1 MAKRRKSHTT
11 LERRG
16 RFIFGLFILLTVIAC
31 MWWPYWQI
39 EQVVWSGE
47 ADRAQALAQAYLQ
60 DFHAARFLAADPK
73 SSDPLRHTMVE
84 QLQRFG
90 PMRAEK
96 EPRRLHFETSAPGQT
111 QTAPGGLSPF
121 EDASVKTFLRHP
133 AERRNWLPSG
143 ESFLYAQAFRAEA
156 ECLACHTDYKA
167 GEIIDVLALDLSAR
181 EANKTVL
188 VNHLLLLAAG
198 LLVVVLSMAFFYA
211 VFRYSVVRPVRHLKD
226 VADRVSEGDLQIRTE
241 IDTGNELQDLSDA
254 LNHMLDE
261 LAKTQAELRT
271 ATEARDAK
279 LDELAKANV
288 ALFEMNQVKNK
299 FLTTMSHELR
309 TPLNS
314 ILGFAQ
320 ILIDAPSVAADPK
333 LQRYAR
339 NIQSSGRMLLEMIN
353 DLLDLAKIEA
363 GRIQVRCE
371 KVSPQ
376 DIVEAV
382 CGMVRPMLAETP
394 LTFSYEVDPA
404 VPLMTTDAVKVQQI
418 LYNLL
423 SNAIKFTAE
432 GEVKV
437 AVRPVTGPGREA
449 AGAEPPDGTPGAIP
463 AGQAS
468 GDEHARAGAGLPPAG
483 QAADVPPAP
492 ATTPAPAATPALV
505 AFAVSDTGPGIPR
518 DEHLRIFERFTQLD
532 SGHTRRYRGT
542 GLGLSIVKELTALL
556 GGTVLVDS
564 EVGRGSTFTVVLPA
578 DSTAEARKAEG
589 APAAATPG

>member
-16 RFIFGLFILLTVIAC
+16 RLIFGAFILLTVIAC

-47 ADRAQALAQAYLQ
+47 ADRAQALARAYLQ
-60 DFHAARFLAADPK
+60 DFHAARFLAADAK
-73 SSDPLRHTMVE
+73 SSEPIRRTMVE

-96 EPRRLHFETSAPGQT
+96 EPRRLHFEPAAPESPQVPP
-111 QTAPGGLSPF
+111 AGLSPF
-121 EDASVKTFLRHP
+121 EESSVKTFLRHP
-133 AERRNWLPSG
+133 AERRSSLPAG
-143 ESFLYAQAFRAEA
+143 DSFFYAQTFRAEN
-156 ECLACHTDYKA
+156 ECLACHSEYKA
-167 GEIIDVLALDLSAR
+167 GEIIDVVVLDLSAR
-181 EANKTVL
+181 EANKTIL
-188 VNHLLLLAAG
+188 ANHLILLAAG
-198 LLVVVLSMAFFYA
+198 LLVVALSMAFFYA
-211 VFRYSVVRPVRHLKD
+211 VFRYSVVRPIRHLKD
-226 VADRVSEGDLQIRTE
+226 VADRVSEGDLLVRTE

-261 LAKTQAELRT
+261 LAKTQAELHA

-320 ILIDAPSVAADPK
+320 ILADSPAVAADPK
-333 LQRYAR
+333 HERYAR
-339 NIQSSGRMLLEMIN
+339 NIQTSGRMLLEMIN

-363 GRIQVRCE
+363 GRLQVRCE
-371 KVSPQ
+371 RVSPQ
-376 DIVEAV
+376 DIVEVV

-394 LTFSYEVDPA
+394 LAFSFEVAPD
-404 VPLMTTDAVKVQQI
+404 VPLMMTDATKVQQI

-432 GEVKV
+432 GSVKV
-437 AVRPVTGPGREA
+437 AVRPMSSPDREA
-449 AGAEPPDGTPGAIP
+449 AGGEAQDGAAALALPG
-463 AGQAS
+463 
-468 GDEHARAGAGLPPAG
+468 E
-483 QAADVPPAP
+483 
-492 ATTPAPAATPALV
+492 APAATPAEGPAAAPEAKYV

-542 GLGLSIVKELTALL
+542 GLGLSIVKELTGLL
-556 GGTVLVDS
+556 GGTVVVDS
-564 EVGRGSTFTVVLPA
+564 EEGRGSTFTVILPV
-578 DSTAEARKAEG
+578 DSTMAEARKAEG
-589 APAAATPG
+589 APAAAPQA

>member
-16 RFIFGLFILLTVIAC
+16 RLIFGLFILLTVVAC

-47 ADRAQALAQAYLQ
+47 ADRAQALARAYLQ
-60 DFHAARFLAADPK
+60 DFHASRFLVADAK
-73 SSDPLRHTMVE
+73 SPEPLRRTMAE
-84 QLQRFG
+84 QLRSFG
-90 PMRAEK
+90 PMRSEK
-96 EPRRLHFETSAPGQT
+96 EPQRIHFEPAAPEQP
-111 QTAPGGLSPF
+111 QVPPAGLSPF
-121 EDASVKTFLRHP
+121 GDASVKTFLRHP
-133 AERRNWLPSG
+133 AERRNWQTAG
-143 ESFLYAQAFRAEA
+143 ESFLYAQAFRAET
-156 ECLACHTDYKA
+156 ECLACHGEYKT
-167 GEIIDVLALDLSAR
+167 GEIIDVLAMDLSAR
-181 EANKTVL
+181 EANKTVFANRL
-188 VNHLLLLAAG
+188 ILLAAG
-198 LLVVVLSMAFFYA
+198 LLVVALSMTFFYA
-211 VFRYSVVRPVRHLKD
+211 VFRYSVVRPIRHLKD
-226 VADRVSEGDLQIRTE
+226 VADRVSEGDLQVRSE

-261 LAKTQAELRT
+261 LAKTQAELRAAT
-271 ATEARDAK
+271 AARDAK

-320 ILIDAPSVAADPK
+320 ILADAPAVAAEPK

-339 NIQSSGRMLLEMIN
+339 NIQTSGRMLLEMIN

-376 DIVEAV
+376 NIVEVV

-394 LTFSYEVDPA
+394 LEFSFEVDPA
-404 VPLMTTDAVKVQQI
+404 VPLMMTDATKVQQI

-432 GEVKV
+432 GSVNV
-437 AVRPVTGPGREA
+437 TVRPAP
-449 AGAEPPDGTPGAIP
+449 EP
-463 AGQAS
+463 
-468 GDEHARAGAGLPPAG
+468 
-483 QAADVPPAP
+483 AD
-492 ATTPAPAATPALV
+492 APAATAPAAAAAPAAPQAQVRHV

-542 GLGLSIVKELTALL
+542 GLGLSIVKELTGLL

-564 EVGRGSTFTVVLPA
+564 EVGRGSTFTVVLPV
-578 DSTAEARKAEG
+578 DSMAEARTAEG
-589 APAAATPG
+589 APAAATQG

>member
-16 RFIFGLFILLTVIAC
+16 RLIFGLFILLTVGAC

-47 ADRAQALAQAYLQ
+47 ADRAQALARAYLQ
-60 DFHAARFLAADPK
+60 DFHASRFLAADAK
-73 SSDPLRHTMVE
+73 SPEPLRRTMVE

-96 EPRRLHFETSAPGQT
+96 EPRRLHFEPPAQGQPQAPP
-111 QTAPGGLSPF
+111 AGLSPF
-121 EDASVKTFLRHP
+121 EESSVKTFLRHP

-143 ESFLYAQAFRAEA
+143 ESFLYAQAFRAEN
-156 ECLACHTDYKA
+156 ECLACHGEYKA
-167 GEIIDVLALDLSAR
+167 NEIIDVLALDLSAR
-181 EANKTVL
+181 EANKTIL
-188 VNHLLLLAAG
+188 ANHLILLAAG
-198 LLVVVLSMAFFYA
+198 LLVVAFSMAFFYA
-211 VFRYSVVRPVRHLKD
+211 VFRYSVVRPIRHLKD
-226 VADRVSEGDLQIRTE
+226 VADRVSEGDLQVRTE

-261 LAKTQAELRT
+261 LAKTQAELHA

-320 ILIDAPSVAADPK
+320 ILGDSPSVAADPK

-339 NIQSSGRMLLEMIN
+339 NIQSSGRMLLELIN

-363 GRIQVRCE
+363 GRLQVRCE

-376 DIVEAV
+376 DIVEVV

-394 LTFSYEVDPA
+394 LTFSYEVAPA
-404 VPLMTTDAVKVQQI
+404 VPLMMTDSTKVQQI

-437 AVRPVTGPGREA
+437 TVRPVTDPGSEA
-449 AGAEPPDGTPGAIP
+449 AAVAP
-463 AGQAS
+463 AGGTAAATEAS
-468 GDEHARAGAGLPPAG
+468 PGPDA
-483 QAADVPPAP
+483 
-492 ATTPAPAATPALV
+492 PAPAAGFV
-505 AFAVSDTGPGIPR
+505 AFIVSDTGPGIPR
-518 DEHLRIFERFTQLD
+518 DEHLRIFQRFTQLD

-542 GLGLSIVKELTALL
+542 GLGLSIVKELTGLL

-564 EVGRGSTFTVVLPA
+564 EEGRGSTFTVVLPV
-578 DSTAEARKAEG
+578 DSTAAEVRKAEG
-589 APAAATPG
+589 APAAGSQE

>member
-16 RFIFGLFILLTVIAC
+16 RFIFGGFILLTVIAC

-39 EQVVWSGE
+39 EQAVWSGE
-47 ADRAQALAQAYLQ
+47 ADRAQVLARAYLQ
-60 DFHAARFLAADPK
+60 DFHAERFLAADPK
-73 SSDPLRHTMVE
+73 SSEPLRRTMVE
-84 QLQRFG
+84 QLKRFG
-90 PMRAEK
+90 PMRSEK
-96 EPRRLHFETSAPGQT
+96 EPRRLHFGPAAPGQP
-111 QTAPGGLSPF
+111 QVPPAGLSPF
-121 EDASVKTFLRHP
+121 EDASVKTFLRH
-133 AERRNWLPSG
+133 ANERRNGLPSG
-143 ESFLYAQAFRAEA
+143 ESFLYAQAFRAET
-156 ECLACHTDYKA
+156 ECLACHSEYKA
-167 GEIIDVLALDLSAR
+167 GEIIDVLALDLNAR
-181 EANKTVL
+181 EANKTLL
-188 VNHLLLLAAG
+188 VDHLILLAAG
-198 LLVVVLSMAFFYA
+198 LLVVALSMAFFYA
-211 VFRYSVVRPVRHLKD
+211 VFRYSVVRPIRHLKD
-226 VADRVSEGDLQIRTE
+226 VADRVSEGDLQVRTE
-241 IDTGNELQDLSDA
+241 INTGNELQDLSDA

-261 LAKTQAELRT
+261 LAKTQAELRAAT
-271 ATEARDAK
+271 AARDAK

-320 ILIDAPSVAADPK
+320 ILGDSPAVGADPK
-333 LQRYAR
+333 LQRYAH

-376 DIVEAV
+376 DIVEVV
-382 CGMVRPMLAETP
+382 CGMVRPMLAEMP
-394 LTFSYEVDPA
+394 LTFSYEVAPD
-404 VPLMTTDAVKVQQI
+404 VPLMMTDGIKVQQI

-437 AVRPVTGPGREA
+437 TVRTVTGPDRETADAEPSGGESSPSLAEHAPVDAHAAAGGGLPAGGEA
-449 AGAEPPDGTPGAIP
+449 AGMPHAKEGA
-463 AGQAS
+463 
-468 GDEHARAGAGLPPAG
+468 
-483 QAADVPPAP
+483 
-492 ATTPAPAATPALV
+492 PAPAATPTLV

-564 EVGRGSTFTVVLPA
+564 EVGRGSTFTVVLPV
-578 DSTAEARKAEG
+578 DSTAEVRKAEG
-589 APAAATPG
+589 VPAAATQG